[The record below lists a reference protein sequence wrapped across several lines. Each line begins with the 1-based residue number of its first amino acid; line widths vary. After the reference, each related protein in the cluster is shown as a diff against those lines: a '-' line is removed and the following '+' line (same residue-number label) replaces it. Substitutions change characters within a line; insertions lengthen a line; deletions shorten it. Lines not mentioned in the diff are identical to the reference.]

1 MVKSG
6 SGGSSH
12 TPLFNDNNKM
22 VITREINKSKLPSP
36 SLIHLLGIYFKGV
49 SFHFLGPHHTLGGRL
64 HLHAGWLVG
73 VRGTRFRWDTH
84 SVTLLLE
91 FDTCWR
97 FSHQPHVMMMAHSD
111 WDL

>member
-12 TPLFNDNNKM
+12 TPLFNNNNKM

-73 VRGTRFRWDTH
+73 VGGLALRGTHTDFVVGVRHLLALFTPTPCDDDG
-84 SVTLLLE
+84 TL
-91 FDTCWR
+91 
-97 FSHQPHVMMMAHSD
+97 
-111 WDL
+111 